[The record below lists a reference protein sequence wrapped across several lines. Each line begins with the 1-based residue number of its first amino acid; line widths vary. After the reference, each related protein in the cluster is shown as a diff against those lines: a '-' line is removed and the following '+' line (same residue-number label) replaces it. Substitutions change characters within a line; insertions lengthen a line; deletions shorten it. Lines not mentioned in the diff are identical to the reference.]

1 MEVESATVWMKATGF
16 RAHYFFLV
24 AFLLCCARC
33 KRKLVIPS
41 FCVLRC
47 SSRQC
52 FCATL
57 SRALGMEE
65 VELGSNNSSLVK
77 SFFLTL
83 LISFSILVFGV

>member
-1 MEVESATVWMKATGF
+1 MEVESATIWMKATGF

-65 VELGSNNSSLVK
+65 VELWGNSSLVK